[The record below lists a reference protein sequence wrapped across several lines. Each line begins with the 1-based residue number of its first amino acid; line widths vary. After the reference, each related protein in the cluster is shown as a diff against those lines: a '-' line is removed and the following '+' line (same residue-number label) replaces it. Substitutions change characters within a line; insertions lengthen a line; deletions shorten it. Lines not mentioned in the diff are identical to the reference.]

1 MSEAAT
7 KTSAGVAA
15 IRLLEA
21 YGVDLVFG
29 IPGVHTLELYR
40 GLANSRIRHVT
51 PRHEQGGGFM
61 ADGYARVTG
70 RPGVCILTT
79 GPGVTNAATPI
90 AQAYSDSMP
99 MLVISSVNARADLGM
114 GRGRLHEI
122 TNQQA
127 AIQPLVAFSQTILEP
142 SQLPDAMARAFAVFQ
157 GQRPRP
163 VHIEIPID
171 VLELP
176 AEFPIRARRAIGH
189 PAPAA
194 AAVAAAS
201 AVLAKAKKPVMIV
214 GGGAVNAVAEVATMA
229 RRLGAPVI
237 ATKAGKGVLS
247 DTDDLALGGTLIS
260 KPTQEL
266 LSMADVVLA
275 VGTELAETDHYTAGL
290 PIRGLLVRIEVDAKV
305 LVRDYPAEVTILSDA
320 VPALAALL
328 AALGSDAEA
337 AGRLNAA
344 KADVLRTRE
353 RILAAAPP
361 LRAKHF
367 RVLDALRA
375 AMPEDGAVFSDMTQ
389 IAYSGNTYYPC
400 PRPRSWFH
408 PNGYGTLGFAL
419 PAAIGAKLAQPKRP
433 IAALVGDGGLLFTVQ
448 ELATAVEESLPLPV
462 IMWNND
468 GYGQIRDGLIAR
480 GVPEIGV
487 NLRNPDHLALARA
500 FGCEA
505 TRPTSL
511 EAIKE
516 AVGEALR
523 ASAPTLI
530 EVREDANFLG

>member
-1 MSEAAT
+1 MNDTVT

-61 ADGYARVTG
+61 ADGYARVSG

-99 MLVISSVNARADLGM
+99 MLIISSVNARADLGM

-127 AIQPLVAFSQTILEP
+127 AIAPLVAFSQTILEP
-142 SQLPDAMARAFAVFQ
+142 AQLPDAMARAFAVFQ

-176 AEFPIRARRAIGH
+176 AEFPIAARRAFGH
-189 PAPAA
+189 PAPTADAIAA
-194 AAVAAAS
+194 AAAI
-201 AVLAKAKKPVMIV
+201 LAQAKKPVMIV
-214 GGGAVNAVAEVATMA
+214 GGGAVNATAEVAAMA
-229 RRLGAPVI
+229 ERLAAPVI
-237 ATKAGKGVLS
+237 ATKAGKGTLA
-247 DTDDLALGGTLIS
+247 DTHPLALGGNLIS
-260 KPTQEL
+260 KPAQEL
-266 LSMADVVLA
+266 LGSADVVLA

-290 PIRGLLVRIEVDAKV
+290 PIRGRLIRIDVDAKV
-305 LVRDYPAEVTILSDA
+305 LTRDYPAEVAILADA
-320 VPALAALL
+320 KLGLAALL
-328 AALGSDAEA
+328 AALGSDAVA
-337 AGRLNAA
+337 ALRGNSA
-344 KADVLRTRE
+344 KAEVARIRE

-361 LRAKHF
+361 LRLKHF
-367 RVLDALRA
+367 KVLDALRR
-375 AMPEDGAVFSDMTQ
+375 AMPETGVVFSDMTQ
-389 IAYSGNTYYPC
+389 IAYTGNTYYPC

-419 PAAIGAKLAQPKRP
+419 PAAIGAKLARP
-433 IAALVGDGGLLFTVQ
+433 DRPTAVLVGDGGLLFTVQ
-448 ELATAVEESLPLPV
+448 ELATAVEESLPLAV
-462 IMWNND
+462 VMWNND
-468 GYGQIRDGLIAR
+468 GYGQIRDGLVAR

-500 FGCEA
+500 FGCRA
-505 TRPTSL
+505 VRPESL
-511 EAIKE
+511 EAFTDS
-516 AVGEALR
+516 VREALTHEV
-523 ASAPTLI
+523 PTLI
-530 EVREDANFLG
+530 EVHEQAGYLD

>member
-1 MSEAAT
+1 MNDTVT

-61 ADGYARVTG
+61 ADGYARVSG

-99 MLVISSVNARADLGM
+99 MLIVSSVNARADLGM

-127 AIQPLVAFSQTILEP
+127 AIAPLVAFSQTILDP
-142 SQLPDAMARAFAVFQ
+142 KQLPDAMARAFAVFQ
-157 GQRPRP
+157 GERPRP
-163 VHIEIPID
+163 CHIEIPID

-176 AEFPIRARRAIGH
+176 ADFPIRAAEAVRRPLPDPQAVER
-189 PAPAA
+189 AA
-194 AAVAAAS
+194 R
-201 AVLAKAKKPVMIV
+201 LLEQAKRPVMIV
-214 GGGAVNAVAEVATMA
+214 GGGAVGAAAEAVAMA
-229 RRLGAPVI
+229 ERLAAPVI
-237 ATKAGKGVLS
+237 ATKAGKGVVP
-247 DTDDLALGGTLIS
+247 DGHDLALGGLLIA
-260 KPTQEL
+260 KPAQRL
-266 LSMADVVLA
+266 LADADVILA

-290 PIRGLLVRIEVDAKV
+290 PINGLLIRIDVDARV
-305 LVRDYPAEVTILSDA
+305 LVRDYPPA
-320 VPALAALL
+320 VALL
-328 AALGSDAEA
+328 ADAAAGLRAIAAALGGGQPS
-337 AGRLNAA
+337 GRGIATA
-344 KADVLRTRE
+344 KKEIE
-353 RILAAAPP
+353 RVRGEVRAAALP
-361 LRAKHF
+361 LRRKHY
-367 RVLDALRA
+367 RALDALRA
-375 AMPEDGAVFSDMTQ
+375 AVPANGAVFSDMTQ
-389 IAYSGNTYYPC
+389 IAYTGNTYYPC
-400 PRPRSWFH
+400 PKPRSWFH

-419 PAAIGAKLAQPKRP
+419 PAAIGAKLAAPERP
-433 IAALVGDGGLLFTVQ
+433 VAALVGDGGLMFTVQ
-448 ELATAVEESLPLPV
+448 ELATAVEERLGVPV

-468 GYGQIRDGLIAR
+468 GYGQIRDGLVAK

-500 FGCEA
+500 FGCQA
-505 TRPTSL
+505 IRPKDLASFTS
-511 EAIKE
+511 
-516 AVGEALR
+516 AVGA
-523 ASAPTLI
+523 AFAADAPTLI
-530 EVREDANFLG
+530 ELREDADFLG